1 MELSIID
8 KKLAMDSRDIAKLTK
23 KKHNIVMRDIR
34 EMLEKIGTNLYT
46 SFERTYLDKY
56 GREQKCYY
64 LPHMEKLFIPAHQK
78 ELWEKIK
85 PKIYKQT
92 EFDFY

>member
-34 EMLEKIGTNLYT
+34 EMLEKIGTDLYT
-46 SFERTYLDKY
+46 SFDR
-56 GREQKCYY
+56 
-64 LPHMEKLFIPAHQK
+64 
-78 ELWEKIK
+78 
-85 PKIYKQT
+85 
-92 EFDFY
+92 